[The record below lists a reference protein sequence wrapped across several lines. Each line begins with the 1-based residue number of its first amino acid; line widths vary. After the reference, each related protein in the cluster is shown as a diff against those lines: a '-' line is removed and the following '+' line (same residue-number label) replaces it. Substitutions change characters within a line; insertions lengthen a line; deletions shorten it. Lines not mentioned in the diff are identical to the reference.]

1 MIVHAPRDE
10 ASTAAAD
17 EIGAQLASFLTSLAG
32 LPARKS
38 KEKPMRFV
46 SFRSATSVLATTALL
61 LVATAPSR
69 AQTRAETLRY
79 VTGASVNTL
88 EPNIPGSTRESFAL
102 SMSTYDR
109 LVAFGRK
116 QLNGKWVFD
125 LDTITGELAESYDVS
140 PDGLKITFRL
150 RKDAKFQ
157 DGSPVTAEDVKWSLD
172 RCVTAPILG
181 KAQLLTGSLTSAD
194 QFKVIDPL
202 TVEVTLPKPDKLALP
217 NLATVY
223 PIIIN
228 SKLAKEHATADDPW
242 ATAWLKEHTAGSG
255 AYVVESFKPGEQAI
269 LKRDENWNRGSANK
283 PAFFKRVIV
292 QSVPEAAT
300 RANLVE
306 RGDADLVVDL
316 QASDV
321 QSLEAKGKLKVIS
334 TPQYN
339 AITFVSMNNQM
350 PPFDNVNVR
359 RAIAY
364 ALPYDDMFKAALFG
378 RGAPLF
384 GASWPDGKPLNGIY
398 PFRQPVKLDL
408 DRAREYLKAAGLPEG
423 FSTTFSFNVG
433 QAATAEPMAALVKE
447 SLGKIGIKVDIQK
460 LPDAQMSTLINEKK
474 VPFFTEGITAW
485 LPSTDY
491 FYRNFYTGNQRWNYS
506 SINNSDLEAI
516 AQAARFEP
524 DKAKY
529 EEDGRKLN
537 AIHFSEMPQI
547 PLWQPSQ
554 DAVMASS
561 IEGFTYQFH
570 RLVDYRDLSRK

>member
-1 MIVHAPRDE
+1 MRFTSFKQMFRA
-10 ASTAAAD
+10 TAA
-17 EIGAQLASFLTSLAG
+17 L
-32 LPARKS
+32 
-38 KEKPMRFV
+38 
-46 SFRSATSVLATTALL
+46 ALL
-61 LVATAPSR
+61 LAATGPLQ

-88 EPNIPGSTRESFAL
+88 EPNVPGATRESFGL
-102 SMSTYDR
+102 SLSTYDR
-109 LVAFGRK
+109 LVSFGRK

-125 LDTITGELAESYDVS
+125 LDKITGELAESYDVT
-140 PDGLKITFRL
+140 PDGLKITFHL

-172 RCVTAPILG
+172 RAVTAPILG
-181 KAQLLTGSLTSAD
+181 KTQLLTGSLTSAD

-202 TVEVTLPKPDKLALP
+202 TFEVTLPKPDKLALP
-217 NLATVY
+217 NLAIVY
-223 PIIIN
+223 SLIIN
-228 SKLAKEHATADDPW
+228 SKVAKEHATAEDPW

-255 AYVVESFKPGEQAI
+255 AYVVESFKPGEQVI
-269 LKRDENWNRGSANK
+269 LKRNEAWNRGSADK

-292 QSVPEAAT
+292 QSVPEPAT

-306 RGDADLVVDL
+306 RGDADMVIDL

-339 AITFVSMNNQM
+339 AVTYVSMNNQI

-359 RAIAY
+359 RAIAF

-384 GASWPDGKPLNGIY
+384 GATWEAGKPPNGSY
-398 PFRQPVKLDL
+398 PIPQPVKVDL
-408 DRAREYLKAAGLPEG
+408 DKAREYLKAAGVPEG
-423 FSTTFSFNVG
+423 FATTFSFNVG
-433 QAATAEPMAALVKE
+433 QASTAEPMAALVKE
-447 SLGKIGIKVDIQK
+447 SLAKIGIKVDIQK
-460 LPDAQMSTLINEKK
+460 LPDAQMSTQINEKK
-474 VPFFTEGITAW
+474 LPFFTEGIVAW

-491 FYRNFYTGNQRWNYS
+491 FYRNFYTGSQRWNYS
-506 SINNSDLEAI
+506 SINNPELTAI
-516 AQAARFEP
+516 AQEARFEL

-529 EEDGRKLN
+529 EEDGKKLN

-547 PLWQPSQ
+547 MLWQPNQ

-561 IEGFTYQFH
+561 VEGYTYQFH
-570 RLVDYRDLSRK
+570 RQVDYRDLSRSK

>member
-1 MIVHAPRDE
+1 MRVRDCKPLLGLV
-10 ASTAAAD
+10 AA
-17 EIGAQLASFLTSLAG
+17 
-32 LPARKS
+32 
-38 KEKPMRFV
+38 V
-46 SFRSATSVLATTALL
+46 ALL
-61 LVATAPSR
+61 LAVAPVK

-88 EPNIPGSTRESFAL
+88 DPNVPGSTREAFAVSL
-102 SMSTYDR
+102 STYDR
-109 LVAFGRK
+109 LVSFGRK

-125 LDTITGELAESYDVS
+125 LDKITGELAESYEVS
-140 PDGLKITFRL
+140 PDRMKLTFHL

-172 RCVTAPILG
+172 RAVTAPVLG

-202 TVEVTLPKPDKLALP
+202 TFEVTLPKPDKLALP

-228 SKLAKEHATADDPW
+228 SKVAKANATPDDPW
-242 ATAWLKEHTAGSG
+242 AINWLKEHTAGSG
-255 AYVVESFKPGEQAI
+255 AYIIETFKPGEQVI
-269 LKRDENWNRGSANK
+269 MKRNEAWNRGTPEKA
-283 PAFFKRVIV
+283 AFFKRVIV
-292 QSVPEAAT
+292 QSVPEPAT

-306 RGDADLVVDL
+306 RGDADLVIDL

-321 QSLEAKGKLKVIS
+321 QSLEAKGTLKVIS

-339 AITFVSMNNQM
+339 AVTFISMNNRI

-378 RGAPLF
+378 RGTPLF
-384 GASWPDGKPLNGIY
+384 GAEWPDGQPTSGAY
-398 PFRQPVKLDL
+398 PVAQPVKLDL
-408 DRAREYLKAAGLPEG
+408 EKARGFLKAAGMPDG

-433 QAATAEPMAALVKE
+433 QASTAEPMSALVKE
-447 SLGKIGIKVDIQK
+447 SLAKINIKIDIQK
-460 LPDAQMSTLINEKK
+460 MPDAQMSTQINEKK
-474 VPFFTEGITAW
+474 LPFFTEGIVAW

-491 FYRNFYTGNQRWNYS
+491 FYRNFYTGDQRWNYS
-506 SINNSDLEAI
+506 SINNPELTAI
-516 AQAARFEP
+516 AQEARFEP

-529 EEDGRKLN
+529 EQDGKKLN
-537 AIHFSEMPQI
+537 AIHFAEMPQI

-554 DAVMASS
+554 DAVMALS
-561 IEGFTYQFH
+561 IEGYTYQFH
-570 RLVDYRDLSRK
+570 RQVDYRDLSRK

>member
-1 MIVHAPRDE
+1 
-10 ASTAAAD
+10 
-17 EIGAQLASFLTSLAG
+17 
-32 LPARKS
+32 
-38 KEKPMRFV
+38 MRFV
-46 SFRSATSVLATTALL
+46 SFRSASSVLATTALL
-61 LVATAPSR
+61 LIATAPSQ

-88 EPNIPGSTRESFAL
+88 DPNIPGSTRESFAL

-125 LDTITGELAESYDVS
+125 LDTINGELAESYSVS
-140 PDGLKITFRL
+140 ADGLKLTFRL

-172 RCVTAPILG
+172 RCVSAPILG

-202 TVEVTLPKPDKLALP
+202 TFEVTLPKPDKLALP

-228 SKLAKEHATADDPW
+228 SKLAKLHATTEDPW
-242 ATAWLKEHTAGSG
+242 ALNWTKENAAGSG
-255 AYVVESFKPGEQAI
+255 AYSVETFKPGEQVIA
-269 LKRDENWNRGSANK
+269 KRNEAWNRGTPDK
-283 PAFFKRVIV
+283 PASFKRLII
-292 QSVPEAAT
+292 QSVPEPAT

-306 RGDADLVVDL
+306 RGDADLVIDL

-339 AITFVSMNNQM
+339 AVTFISMNNKI

-378 RGAPLF
+378 RGAPLY
-384 GASWPDGKPLNGIY
+384 GASWADNKAPSGLY
-398 PFRQPVKLDL
+398 PSPQPVKLDL
-408 DRAREYLKAAGLPEG
+408 DKAKAYLKEAGMPEG
-423 FSTTFSFNVG
+423 FSTSFSFNVG

-447 SLGKIGIKVDIQK
+447 QLAKIGITVDIQK
-460 LPDAQMSTLINEKK
+460 LPDAQMSTAINEKK
-474 VPFFTEGITAW
+474 LPLFTESIVAW

-506 SINNSDLEAI
+506 STDNAELEKI
-516 AQAARFEP
+516 AQSARFEA
-524 DKAKY
+524 DKSKY
-529 EEDGRKLN
+529 EAEGKELN
-537 AIHFSEMPQI
+537 TIHFDQMFQI
-547 PLWQPSQ
+547 PIWQASQ
-554 DAVMASS
+554 DAVMQPSVD
-561 IEGFTYQFH
+561 GYVYQFT
-570 RLVDYRDLSRK
+570 RQVDYRNLSRK

>member
-1 MIVHAPRDE
+1 
-10 ASTAAAD
+10 
-17 EIGAQLASFLTSLAG
+17 
-32 LPARKS
+32 
-38 KEKPMRFV
+38 MRFV
-46 SFRSATSVLATTALL
+46 SFRSATSVLATAALL
-61 LVATAPSR
+61 LVATAPSQ
-69 AQTRAETLRY
+69 AQSRAETLRY

-88 EPNIPGSTRESFAL
+88 DPNIPGATRESFGL

-109 LVAFGRK
+109 LVSFGRK

-140 PDGLKITFRL
+140 PDKLKITFHL

-157 DGSPVTAEDVKWSLD
+157 DGSPVTADDVKWSLD

-202 TVEVTLPKPDKLALP
+202 TIEVTLPKPDKLALP

-223 PIIIN
+223 PMIIN

-242 ATAWLKEHTAGSG
+242 AMAWLKEHAAGSG
-255 AYVVESFKPGEQAI
+255 AYVVETFKPGEQVT
-269 LKRDENWNRGSANK
+269 LKRNEAWNRGSPAR
-283 PAFFKRVIV
+283 PAFFKRIIV
-292 QSVPEAAT
+292 QSVPEPAT

-306 RGDADLVVDL
+306 RGDADIVLDL

-321 QSLEAKGKLKVIS
+321 QSLEAKGKLKVVS

-339 AITFVSMNNQM
+339 AITFVSMNNQI

-359 RAIAY
+359 RAIAF
-364 ALPYDDMFKAALFG
+364 ALPYEDMFKAALFG
-378 RGAPLF
+378 RGAPLY
-384 GASWPDGKPLNGIY
+384 GASWPDGKPLNGTY
-398 PFRQPVKLDL
+398 PFQQPVKLDL
-408 DRAREYLKAAGLPEG
+408 DKAKEYLKAAGLPEG

-433 QAATAEPMAALVKE
+433 WASQAEPMAALIKE
-447 SLGKIGIKVDIQK
+447 SLGKIGIRVDIQK

-474 VPFFTEGITAW
+474 LPFFTEGIVAW

-491 FYRNFYTGNQRWNYS
+491 FYRNFYTGNQRWNYA
-506 SINNSDLEAI
+506 SINDPDLAEI
-516 AQAARFEP
+516 AQGARFEP

-529 EEDGRKLN
+529 EEAGRKLN
-537 AIHFSEMPQI
+537 AMHFDLMPQI
-547 PLWQPSQ
+547 MLWQPNQ
-554 DAVMASS
+554 DAVMAPT
-561 IEGFTYQFH
+561 IEGYTYEFH
-570 RLVDYRDLSRK
+570 RQVDYRNVSRK